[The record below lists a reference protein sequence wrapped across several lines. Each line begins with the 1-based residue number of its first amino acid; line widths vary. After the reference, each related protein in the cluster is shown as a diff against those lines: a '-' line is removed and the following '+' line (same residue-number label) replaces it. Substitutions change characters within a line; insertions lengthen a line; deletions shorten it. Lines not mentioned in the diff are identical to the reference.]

1 MNRLVV
7 FVFGAICGT
16 GVTAAVHHA
25 HLVQTEDRWLL
36 VPRAAVNL
44 KDVYVDVRKWTAE
57 DWLKHREL
65 SRDMEKAGYAEFVRP
80 ETADA
85 EAGEDKPVDRLSQSI
100 DDFRPARHASDEL
113 KSDSDGDQSDR
124 PARSARRIDDF
135 DAASFPE

>member
-44 KDVYVDVRKWTAE
+44 KDMYVDVRKWTAE
-57 DWLKHREL
+57 DWLKHKEL

-85 EAGEDKPVDRLSQSI
+85 EADTEEPDRLSQSI
-100 DDFRPARHASDEL
+100 DDFHPARHASDDL
-113 KSDSDGDQSDR
+113 TSDADANEKDR
-124 PARSARRIDDF
+124 PTRSARRNDDF
-135 DAASFPE
+135 DASSFPE